1 MTARSTIGMLG
12 IPFDANSSYRR
23 GPARA
28 PAAIREALGSEAG
41 NEYSERGVRV
51 WPSDSVVDHGD
62 LKVAQRARVRA
73 PIDAI
78 EEGVAR
84 VAAVTPRLLLLGGDH
99 AVSYPAVRAMA
110 QRWGRLSILHFDA
123 HPDMYPEYDG
133 NPYSH
138 ASPMARILEEGLV
151 DRLVQVGIRSP
162 SPPQEAIAKKYRVE
176 VHAAYDLGRIARLKF
191 SSPLYFSIDLD
202 GLDPAYAP
210 GVSHPEPGGLT
221 VRQVLDVIGSVRAP
235 AIVGGDIVE
244 LNPRLDPSGITA
256 VVAAKIARELLA
268 RMLVEPASPPARHAF
283 SRRTVSAASRRS
295 RGRPRQSDNSGSA

>member
-1 MTARSTIGMLG
+1 MTLQPTIGVLG
-12 IPFDANSSYRR
+12 IPFDANSSFRR

-28 PAAIREALGSEAG
+28 PAAIRKALGSEAG

-51 WPSDSVVDHGD
+51 WPSDAVLDHGD

-78 EEGVAR
+78 EQGVAR
-84 VAAVTPRLLLLGGDH
+84 AAAVTPRLLMLGGDH
-99 AVSYPAVRAMA
+99 AVSYPAVRALA

-123 HPDMYPEYDG
+123 HPDMYPEYEG

-138 ASPMARILEEGLV
+138 ASPMARILEEGLA
-151 DRLVQVGIRSP
+151 DRLVQIGIRSP
-162 SPPQEAIAKKYRVE
+162 SPPQDAIARKYRVE
-176 VHAAYDLGRIARLKF
+176 VHAAFDLGRIADLRF
-191 SSPLYFSIDLD
+191 SSPLYYSIDLD

-235 AIVGGDIVE
+235 AIVGGDVVE

-256 VVAAKIARELLA
+256 VVAAKLARELLA
-268 RMLVEPASPPARHAF
+268 RMIVETSPPGRRSI
-283 SRRTVSAASRRS
+283 SRRKASAGGRRS
-295 RGRPRQSDNSGSA
+295 PGRLLRSGGS

>member
-1 MTARSTIGMLG
+1 MKAQRAVGVLG
-12 IPFDANSSYRR
+12 IPFDANSSFRR

-28 PAAIREALGSEAG
+28 PAAIRKALGSEAG

-51 WPSDSVVDHGD
+51 WPADTVVDHGD
-62 LKVAQRARVRA
+62 LKVPQRARVRA

-78 EEGVAR
+78 EQGVAR
-84 VAAVTPRLLLLGGDH
+84 AAAVTPRLLMLGGDH

-123 HPDMYPEYDG
+123 HPDMYPEYEG
-133 NPYSH
+133 NRYSH

-162 SPPQEAIAKKYRVE
+162 SPLQEAMARKYGVE
-176 VHAAYDLGRIARLKF
+176 VHAACDLGRIGRLKF

-235 AIVGGDIVE
+235 AIVGGDVVE

-256 VVAAKIARELLA
+256 VVAAKLTRELLA
-268 RMLVEPASPPARHAF
+268 RMIVETLPVGRRSI
-283 SRRTVSAASRRS
+283 SRRKVSGAARRS
-295 RGRPRQSDNSGSA
+295 QGRLRQSGSS

>member
-1 MTARSTIGMLG
+1 MSGPAPVGVLG
-12 IPFDANSSYRR
+12 IPFDANSSFRR

-28 PAAIREALGSEAG
+28 PAAIRTAMGSEAG
-41 NEYSERGVRV
+41 NAWSERGVRV

-62 LKVAQRARVRA
+62 LRVAQRARSRA

-78 EEGVAR
+78 ERGVTR
-84 VAAVTPRLLLLGGDH
+84 AAAITPRLLLIGGDH

-110 QRWGRLSILHFDA
+110 QRWGRMSILHFDA
-123 HPDMYPEYDG
+123 HPDMYPDFQG

-162 SPPQEAIAKKYRVE
+162 SPPQDAIGRKYRVE
-176 VHAAYDLGRIARLKF
+176 VHAAFDLARLARLKF

-202 GLDPAYAP
+202 GLDPAFAP

-235 AIVGGDIVE
+235 AIVGGDVVE

-256 VVAAKIARELLA
+256 VVAAKLARELLA
-268 RMLVEPASPPARHAF
+268 RMIVDAGPATRTRVV
-283 SRRTVSAASRRS
+283 SRRMASAGGRRLRGRLRRS
-295 RGRPRQSDNSGSA
+295 DSSRNA